1 MTEDRYIRIKE
12 LAIMLSIGRSTIYK
26 LMKKNQF
33 PQQIKLSERTV
44 VWRLSVIN
52 EWINEREKLS
62 RLIFV

>member
-26 LMKKNQF
+26 LMIKNQF
-33 PQQIKLSERTV
+33 PKQIKISERTS

-52 EWINEREKLS
+52 EWIEEREKLG
-62 RLIFV
+62 R

>member
-52 EWINEREKLS
+52 EWIKEREKLD
-62 RLIFV
+62 R

>member
-52 EWINEREKLS
+52 EWIKEKEKLD
-62 RLIFV
+62 R

>member
-26 LMKKNQF
+26 LMKKNKF

-52 EWINEREKLS
+52 EWIEEREKHS
-62 RLIFV
+62 RQKI

>member
-12 LAIMLSIGRSTIYK
+12 LALMLSIGRSTIYK

-52 EWINEREKLS
+52 EWIEERKKLG
-62 RLIFV
+62 R

>member
-44 VWRLSVIN
+44 VWRISVIN
-52 EWINEREKLS
+52 EWIKEREKLD
-62 RLIFV
+62 R

>member
-33 PQQIKLSERTV
+33 PQHIKLSERTV

-52 EWINEREKLS
+52 EWIKEREKLS
-62 RLIFV
+62 R

>member
-44 VWRLSVIN
+44 VWRLSVIK
-52 EWINEREKLS
+52 EWIKERE
-62 RLIFV
+62 RLDR

>member
-1 MTEDRYIRIKE
+1 MAEDRYIRIKE
-12 LAIMLSIGRSTIYK
+12 LAIMLGIGRSTIYK

-52 EWINEREKLS
+52 EWIEEREKLG
-62 RLIFV
+62 R

>member
-1 MTEDRYIRIKE
+1 MMTEDRYIRIKE

-33 PQQIKLSERTV
+33 PKQIKLTEKTV

-52 EWINEREKLS
+52 DWINEREKVG
-62 RLIFV
+62 R